1 MRKEHQSVGRQ
12 LALGDNAAIASAV
25 LATPDVNEKICQ
37 LVSKSTTSEIT
48 SLCSKT
54 NPSVLRKSSHEELA
68 EFSWGKVNE
77 ELEIRTPRFLQFL
90 KSAIAN
96 PSQRRNVLKKKSAL
110 NGPMLDA
117 GCQLI
122 AIFNEEMNVTR
133 KLKSVILKKGGLKK
147 VGFKRLSPLY
157 VCMGYASTNRL
168 FESAGKG
175 FDKKLKIWKE
185 EVEKGVAK
193 ENSILKSLER
203 ASDSEAEKLSL
214 ELNNHRKEMHP
225 GYSFTGDNVDM
236 RILPRQM
243 TLNNKNKD
251 HHMYQIV
258 AFKNR
263 VPSNHFSN
271 KQAKNNVENIPLSL
285 FLPSATEQI
294 ILIDELVIL
303 IGHIW
308 SQYIPSL
315 QWFSESLPPVI
326 VHGQMENT
334 KKKTEKVYIYHQ

>member
-1 MRKEHQSVGRQ
+1 
-12 LALGDNAAIASAV
+12 
-25 LATPDVNEKICQ
+25 
-37 LVSKSTTSEIT
+37 
-48 SLCSKT
+48 
-54 NPSVLRKSSHEELA
+54 
-68 EFSWGKVNE
+68 
-77 ELEIRTPRFLQFL
+77 
-90 KSAIAN
+90 
-96 PSQRRNVLKKKSAL
+96 
-110 NGPMLDA
+110 
-117 GCQLI
+117 
-122 AIFNEEMNVTR
+122 
-133 KLKSVILKKGGLKK
+133 
-147 VGFKRLSPLY
+147 
-157 VCMGYASTNRL
+157 MGYASTNRL

-175 FDKKLKIWKE
+175 FDKKLKVWKE

-193 ENSILKSLER
+193 ENSILKSLEK
-203 ASDSEAEKLSL
+203 ASDSEAEKLL
-214 ELNNHRKEMHP
+214 LKLDNHRKEMHP

-271 KQAKNNVENIPLSL
+271 KQAKNNVESIPLSL
-285 FLPSATEQI
+285 FLPSATEQT

-334 KKKTEKVYIYHQ
+334 KKKTEKVYISYQ